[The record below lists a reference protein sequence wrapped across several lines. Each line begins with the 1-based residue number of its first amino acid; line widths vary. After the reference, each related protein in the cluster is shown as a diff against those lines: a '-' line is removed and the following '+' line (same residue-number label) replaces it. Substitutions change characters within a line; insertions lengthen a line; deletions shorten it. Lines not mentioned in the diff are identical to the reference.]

1 MFSSTNT
8 RSSILALPLLTVA
21 AVVTTVLLAGI
32 PTSSSEE
39 WWSSIYHIHIIN
51 QLSDDKVL
59 KVNCNSSDNENLGG
73 DKYVNHGEGIQWWF
87 TMDYIFPLTWQC
99 RLAPDQRRRVTFNAY
114 EKGIRDF
121 DHHVYWAINEDGVYF
136 RNPDGRHFDI
146 YDYGWEWIAKYD

>member
-59 KVNCNSSDNENLGG
+59 KVNCNSSDNENLVIFVAPGTEYKW
-73 DKYVNHGEGIQWWF
+73 DFKKHYFFRSTLWQCYVSPQSKFHQNFIVFDDLTKAFDYNVYWVVKNEGI
-87 TMDYIFPLTWQC
+87 
-99 RLAPDQRRRVTFNAY
+99 
-114 EKGIRDF
+114 
-121 DHHVYWAINEDGVYF
+121 YF
-136 RNPDGRHFDI
+136 RDPSRGVDIFKYKWQPGRLSN
-146 YDYGWEWIAKYD
+146 